1 MGFVSVMYNHFSTAH
16 THCLTQRQHPYVIS
30 AFFAAMLAY
39 NLGGCCKLATWQA
52 CFAGINALIT
62 CGHGFGWV
70 SGWSNGCGLVGCG
83 WYHTTY
89 SYHIPSR
96 DIIYAA
102 CFSAYLVLNAPDK
115 TTCHL
120 YSTMWYR
127 NHCFIPMFLCTCSH
141 SNLHSHSQQPPNI
154 KNTTA

>member
-1 MGFVSVMYNHFSTAH
+1 MA
-16 THCLTQRQHPYVIS
+16 
-30 AFFAAMLAY
+30 
-39 NLGGCCKLATWQA
+39 
-52 CFAGINALIT
+52 
-62 CGHGFGWV
+62 
-70 SGWSNGCGLVGCG
+70 LVGSMG
-83 WYHTTY
+83 EAMGVAWWDVTDVVGYHTTY

-115 TTCHL
+115 TMCHL

-127 NHCFIPMFLCTCSH
+127 SHCLIPMFLYTCSH